1 MIRLVWFLWNIS
13 FLFFYIFIFRVYN
26 LQDGKR
32 VRTCK
37 GTIGDDTGYLIKI
50 DIDTSGRYLAT
61 SCSNKYVYIW
71 DTITSECVASLCG
84 HSEIVTDLKFS
95 QDGHHLYTISGDR

>member
-1 MIRLVWFLWNIS
+1 MILYFGNFL
-13 FLFFYIFIFRVYN
+13 FRVYN

-37 GTIGDDTGYLIKI
+37 GTIGDDNGYLIKI
-50 DIDTSGRYLAT
+50 DIDISGRYLAT
-61 SCSNKYVYIW
+61 SCSNKFVYIW
-71 DTITSECVASLCG
+71 DTITTECIASLCG

-95 QDGHHLYTISGDR
+95 QDGHYLYTISGDRYQ

>member
-1 MIRLVWFLWNIS
+1 
-13 FLFFYIFIFRVYN
+13 LFVYIYLFRAYN

-61 SCSNKYVYIW
+61 SCSNKCVYIW
-71 DTITSECVASLCG
+71 DTITSECIASLCG
-84 HSEIVTDLKFS
+84 HGEIVTDLKFS
-95 QDGHHLYTISGDR
+95 QDGHYLYTISGDR